1 MSSSGIDGEAIVALV
16 FFGVVLVFVT
26 LGCVLLAH
34 FWMQRLAETP
44 RALLSS
50 GVSILIFLIPMA
62 AVEGTG
68 ESWFI
73 LPVVTVMLAILAFP
87 TAFLAT
93 RKLGRDQRDKED
105 VATIFD

>member
-1 MSSSGIDGEAIVALV
+1 MSDRIGGEAIVALI
-16 FFGVVLVFVT
+16 FFAVVLVFVT

-34 FWMQRLAETP
+34 FWLRRIGGTP

-50 GVSILIFLIPMA
+50 GISILIFLVPMA

-68 ESWFI
+68 ESWFV
-73 LPVVTVMLAILAFP
+73 LPVVAVMLAILAFP

-93 RKLGRDQRDKED
+93 RKLDREIRNKED
-105 VATIFD
+105 VAAVFD